1 MRRDART
8 RAAVCEEPLMESGWC
23 PSGRGLGFRSRPEA
37 GSPSNDAALPGAS
50 DIHYVPLV
58 MNIEITPKKSDGVE
72 RLLQISVPIETVRAA
87 EDKAARRYATS
98 VRLPGFRPGKAPP
111 AMVKKKFAD
120 AIRQETLESLVQEAY
135 KEVLEREQLK
145 LASQPHVHDVKF
157 GENEPLTFELHL
169 EVRPDIPLARTQ
181 GFRVQRTER
190 TVTDEQV
197 RDQIEQLRDQRATW
211 APVEDRAAPG
221 DMVNVV
227 LATSD
232 ETGAMPEGK
241 PYPLVLGAGQAI
253 AGIEELIMEARP
265 GETVERPVRWPEDFP
280 DEAQRSQMKT
290 VRVTVQDVKRKTVPE
305 LDDAFAREVGD
316 FDSMDALTKA
326 VRDDLEANA
335 ERETESEIRQRLLDD
350 IIGANPFEVPPSWV
364 SQLVEAYG
372 NAYQV
377 PESEKEKF
385 AAEFRPMAERQ
396 VRRDLVIDTVAERE
410 NLTATEA
417 DLDDRIAETA
427 SKRGADPGQLYA
439 SLQKAGRLKEL
450 ERSITEDKVFKW
462 LLERNTV
469 E

>member
-1 MRRDART
+1 
-8 RAAVCEEPLMESGWC
+8 
-23 PSGRGLGFRSRPEA
+23 
-37 GSPSNDAALPGAS
+37 
-50 DIHYVPLV
+50 
-58 MNIEITPKKSDGVE
+58 MNIEITPKKTDGVE
-72 RLLQISVPIETVRAA
+72 RLLQISVPVETVRDA
-87 EDKAARRYATS
+87 EDKAARRYATR

-135 KEVLEREQLK
+135 KEVVEREQLK

-169 EVRPDIPLARTQ
+169 EVRPEIALQRIQ

-190 TVTDEQV
+190 HVTDEQV
-197 RDQIEQLRDQRATW
+197 REQVDQVRDQRATW
-211 APVEDRAAPG
+211 TPVEDKPAPG
-221 DMVNVV
+221 DMVTVV
-227 LATSD
+227 LATAD

-241 PYPLVLGAGQAI
+241 QYPLVLGAGQAI
-253 AGIEELIMEARP
+253 PGIEELIMEAQP
-265 GETVERPVRWPEDFP
+265 GQTVERPVKWPEDFP
-280 DEAQRSQMKT
+280 DEAQRSKT
-290 VRVTVQDVKRKTVPE
+290 KKVRVTVQDVKRKTLPE

-316 FDSMDALTKA
+316 FDSIDALRKA

-335 ERETESEIRQRLLDD
+335 QRETESEVRQRLLDD
-350 IIGANPFEVPPSWV
+350 IIGANQFDIPPSWV
-364 SQLVEAYG
+364 AQLVDAYA
-372 NAYQV
+372 NAYQI
-377 PESEKEKF
+377 PEGEKDRF
-385 AAEFRPMAERQ
+385 ATEFRPMAERQ

-410 NLTATEA
+410 SLTATEA

-427 SKRGADPGQLYA
+427 AKRGGDPGQLYA

-469 E
+469 ETNG

>member
-1 MRRDART
+1 
-8 RAAVCEEPLMESGWC
+8 
-23 PSGRGLGFRSRPEA
+23 
-37 GSPSNDAALPGAS
+37 
-50 DIHYVPLV
+50 

-72 RLLQISVPIETVRAA
+72 RLLQISVPVETVRDA

-157 GENEPLTFELHL
+157 GDNEPLTFELHL
-169 EVRPDIPLARTQ
+169 EVRPEVPLARIQ

-197 RDQIEQLRDQRATW
+197 REQIEQLRDQRATW
-211 APVEDRAAPG
+211 APVEERAAPG

-227 LATSD
+227 LATAD

-241 PYPLVLGAGQAI
+241 SYPLVLGAGQAI

-280 DEAQRSQMKT
+280 DEAQRSKTKT
-290 VRVTVQDVKRKTVPE
+290 VRVTVQDVKRKTVPD

-316 FDSMDALTKA
+316 FDSIDALTKA

-335 ERETESEIRQRLLDD
+335 QRETESEIRQRLLDD
-350 IIGANPFEVPPSWV
+350 IIGANQFEVPPSWV
-364 SQLVEAYG
+364 SQLVDAYG

-377 PESEKEKF
+377 PEGEKEKF
-385 AAEFRPMAERQ
+385 ATEFRPMAERQ
-396 VRRDLVIDTVAERE
+396 VRRDLVIDTIAERE
-410 NLTATEA
+410 SLTATEA